1 LPPARIRPLA
11 RRPITRP
18 QPPRHGVRSPVVD
31 DDRRWRLLSPPVIG
45 WILYDF
51 ANTIFSFVVV
61 TRYYNDW
68 IIEERGQPD
77 IYVGLMVAAVSVA
90 LVFTLPLL
98 GVLADR
104 IGHKP
109 ILIAFTL
116 LCVTA
121 TGLLGVIDSV
131 LMALIVAG
139 IATFAFNTSDS
150 QYHPLLSVVAP
161 EPRRARV
168 SGIGVAVGVLG
179 GLTALFVI
187 GAIASDGHAQRAFL
201 PAAGLFFVCALP
213 LFVLVRERRRSPE
226 ELAARPPARPFKQ
239 LVATLR
245 RARGAPHGRLLLARF
260 FYVDAIATV
269 LAFLTV
275 YARRTGDFDG
285 DSIDLLLA
293 ISSVIAIVG
302 AIGGGL
308 LAERIGPKRVV
319 LGVLVMAIAALVAA
333 AVTGSS
339 ALLWIVGPVIGIVY
353 GALSAVDRVF
363 LLRLVPPERR
373 GEDFGLYAMVG
384 KLSSGFGPLLL
395 WGGTILLLHDV
406 LGLSKFDA
414 SRGAVLLLAG
424 AALLGFLI
432 LRPLSDKALYAP
444 GEADPVVT

>member
-1 LPPARIRPLA
+1 
-11 RRPITRP
+11 
-18 QPPRHGVRSPVVD
+18 
-31 DDRRWRLLSPPVIG
+31 
-45 WILYDF
+45 
-51 ANTIFSFVVV
+51 
-61 TRYYNDW
+61 
-68 IIEERGQPD
+68 
-77 IYVGLMVAAVSVA
+77 M
-90 LVFTLPLL
+90 
-98 GVLADR
+98 
-104 IGHKP
+104 
-109 ILIAFTL
+109 
-116 LCVTA
+116 
-121 TGLLGVIDSV
+121 
-131 LMALIVAG
+131 
-139 IATFAFNTSDS
+139 
-150 QYHPLLSVVAP
+150 
-161 EPRRARV
+161 
-168 SGIGVAVGVLG
+168 
-179 GLTALFVI
+179 I
-187 GAIASDGHAQRAFL
+187 GAIVERRHAQRAFL

-213 LFVLVRERRRSPE
+213 LFVLVRERRRTPE

-293 ISSVIAIVG
+293 ISSVVAIVG

-308 LAERIGPKRVV
+308 LAERIGPEAR
-319 LGVLVMAIAALVAA
+319 GARRARRWRSSSLVAA

-424 AALLGFLI
+424 VGVARLPDPAAAVRQGAV
-432 LRPLSDKALYAP
+432 RAGEGGPGRHVEVRCETGAP
-444 GEADPVVT
+444 GPCRAPRPPRR

>member
-1 LPPARIRPLA
+1 
-11 RRPITRP
+11 
-18 QPPRHGVRSPVVD
+18 VD
-31 DDRRWRLLSPPVIG
+31 DDRRWRLLSPPVVG

-77 IYVGLMVAAVSVA
+77 IYVGLMVAAVSIA

-116 LCVTA
+116 LCVVA

-139 IATFAFNTSDS
+139 VATFAFNTSDS

-187 GAIASDGHAQRAFL
+187 GAIASDGHAQRSFL
-201 PAAGLFFVCALP
+201 PAAALFFVCALP
-213 LFVLVRERRRSPE
+213 LFVLVRERRRCG
-226 ELAARPPARPFKQ
+226 ADAGARPPARPFRQ

-285 DSIDLLLA
+285 DSIDALLA

-308 LAERIGPKRVV
+308 LAERIGPRRVV
-319 LGVLVMAIAALVAA
+319 LGVLVMAVVSLVAA
-333 AVTGSS
+333 AGTGSS

-363 LLRLVPPERR
+363 LLRLVAPERR

-395 WGGTILLLHDV
+395 WGGTILLLHDG

-424 AALLGFLI
+424 AALLGWTI
-432 LRPLSDKALYAP
+432 LRPLSDAP
-444 GEADPVVT
+444 LHAAAEAEPAVA